1 MPKRRKLINLLR
13 FSLSL
18 FFIYLLLIHT
28 SFFFIS
34 KKPRPNE
41 AEETECCFV
50 DSMNLNQGRW
60 ENLNQRVEN
69 KNICRVLYIERR
81 SIHNYAIRKAEMF
94 IDDEPVK
101 VAS

>member
-18 FFIYLLLIHT
+18 FSFTYFSFILL
-28 SFFFIS
+28 FFLS
-34 KKPRPNE
+34 KKPRPTE

-50 DSMNLNQGRW
+50 DSMNLNQGRG